1 MAVSV
6 LGSVPAKEIHD
17 SQSPVK
23 LFGSS
28 IEPIA
33 YNFFFQRGRWKRLL
47 KFQQAGLGCGG
58 KMPCNNGVF

>member
-33 YNFFFQRGRWKRLL
+33 YIFFPKRALE
-47 KFQQAGLGCGG
+47 KVTQVSTGQG
-58 KMPCNNGVF
+58 

>member
-33 YNFFFQRGRWKRLL
+33 YIFFSKEGVGKGYSSFNRP
-47 KFQQAGLGCGG
+47 GLGCGG